1 MSNNRKRISATPRK
15 MKPVF
20 LIFCEGQT
28 EEAYI
33 NMLQR
38 HYHSPIKIITTV
50 QGQHISQRLIN
61 NYQNNMKI
69 GTNDTITTFL
79 MYDLD
84 VAEVLPRLQSCEAQ
98 LLLSNPTIEFWFLL
112 HSKQH
117 QSSLTAVNA
126 TSLLQ
131 KAAPEWKDYTKGNL
145 TQAQIQTLWNNR
157 IIATQRAKALKDLSN
172 PSSGIYLLIEKLENT
187 QQHTNP
193 KP

>member
-1 MSNNRKRISATPRK
+1 MSNNRKRISAAPRK

-61 NYQNNMKI
+61 NYQSNMKI

-172 PSSGIYLLIEKLENT
+172 PSSGIYLLIEKLENA

>member
-1 MSNNRKRISATPRK
+1 
-15 MKPVF
+15 
-20 LIFCEGQT
+20 
-28 EEAYI
+28 
-33 NMLQR
+33 
-38 HYHSPIKIITTV
+38 
-50 QGQHISQRLIN
+50 
-61 NYQNNMKI
+61 
-69 GTNDTITTFL
+69 

-172 PSSGIYLLIEKLENT
+172 PSSGIYLLIEKFENA

>member
-172 PSSGIYLLIEKLENT
+172 PSSGIYLLIEKLENA

>member
-1 MSNNRKRISATPRK
+1 
-15 MKPVF
+15 
-20 LIFCEGQT
+20 
-28 EEAYI
+28 
-33 NMLQR
+33 
-38 HYHSPIKIITTV
+38 
-50 QGQHISQRLIN
+50 
-61 NYQNNMKI
+61 MKI

-172 PSSGIYLLIEKLENT
+172 PSSGIYLLIEKLENA